1 MPFRSP
7 TLSIAVLLGLALWPA
22 AQAEAMRCGSRVVST
37 GDYDF
42 QVRERCGQPDW
53 VDTRRELLTQGAY
66 GPLERRAE
74 RVIEDWYYDRGANA
88 LVQRLVFV
96 DGRLSRTESAG
107 YGPGART
114 GHCGDVDFSR
124 GATTGEIV
132 LRCGLPDSRAVRYR
146 DEIRRDGRGNELLR
160 PREVEE
166 WIYAG
171 RGGRLGRL
179 LMFEDGRLA
188 RVSTLP
194 R

>member
-1 MPFRSP
+1 MTCRP
-7 TLSIAVLLGLALWPA
+7 LSLSVVVLIGLALWPVA
-22 AQAEAMRCGSRVVST
+22 EAEAMRCGGRVVSS

-42 QVRERCGQPDW
+42 QVRERCGEPHW
-53 VDTRRELLTQGAY
+53 VETRRELLTQGAY
-66 GPLERRAE
+66 GPLERRQE
-74 RVIEDWYYDRGANA
+74 RVIEAWYYDRGANA

-114 GHCGDVDFSR
+114 GNCGDVDFSR
-124 GATTGEIV
+124 GATTGEIA
-132 LRCGLPDSRAVRYR
+132 LRCGQPDSRALRYR
-146 DEIRRDGRGNELLR
+146 DEIRRDSRGNELLR

-166 WIYAG
+166 WVYAG
-171 RGGRLGRL
+171 SGGRLGRL
-179 LMFEDGRLA
+179 LLFEDGRLQ